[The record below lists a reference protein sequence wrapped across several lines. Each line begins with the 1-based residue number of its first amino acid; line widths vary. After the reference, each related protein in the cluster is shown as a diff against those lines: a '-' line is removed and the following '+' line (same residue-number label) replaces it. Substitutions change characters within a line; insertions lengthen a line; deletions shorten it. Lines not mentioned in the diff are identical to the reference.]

1 MSFAGRKTSLLL
13 YLYRLRPHP
22 SGHCRKR
29 ECLILRSVFIR
40 QIHDRHLALDGFA
53 ERNNCFRAGKS
64 KRLELVVNDVQQ
76 VMVVSRVNLDK
87 HVVLTGRKMTLHYLG
102 NLFQS
107 FSHGVKLL
115 RIFQIQTDVCTGFIP
130 HLLRIDD
137 KFRAF
142 QIPRFVN
149 FCMRW

>member
-1 MSFAGRKTSLLL
+1 M
-13 YLYRLRPHP
+13 
-22 SGHCRKR
+22 
-29 ECLILRSVFIR
+29 
-40 QIHDRHLALDGFA
+40 
-53 ERNNCFRAGKS
+53 
-64 KRLELVVNDVQQ
+64 NDVQQ

-142 QIPRFVN
+142 QNSQVRQLLYALVNGRARYIACTSYFQKRNARIVSNQFQNLFV
-149 FCMRW
+149 